1 MRYFKPVFLFRFV
14 CVAVLFSGS
23 LHAQEGIDVVLQK
36 YSNEQAVIT
45 NFEDRLEIKNEKGT
59 LVARSYVSTEKL
71 LIGALS
77 PGIYNKE
84 YIFHSYFS
92 TLEDFDASALVPG
105 KKGYVK
111 NDASATKTS
120 RYEDN
125 EILYDDN
132 QQTEISF
139 SGLSPKSLMRTSYTL
154 VHNDLHMLP
163 TAYLQDNLPIA
174 RLKYVVTVPKYVQ
187 VKFVIKGVLAGKVK
201 QAVEENK
208 NTVTYTF
215 SAEDV
220 PALKR
225 YDYIHSS
232 EWYML
237 HIIPYVV
244 SYKLPGDDS
253 AQTLGDVSH
262 LYGYLYN
269 FIRDVNTGDDKII
282 AETAEAITKG
292 DQTQKEKAAHIYQW
306 VQHNIHYIAF
316 EDSLEGYI
324 PRQAAA
330 ICTRK
335 FGDCK
340 DMASILVALCRKAG
354 IDAYFTWIGTTSKPY
369 TYEETPIPKVANHMI
384 CTVHIGDEWIF
395 MDGTHPLIP
404 FGKAPSAIQGKEAL
418 VSINEKEY
426 KIITVPEVDASL
438 NTLTDSTFLTITD
451 KQLAGRAVIHLE
463 GYPSWKLQSQLS
475 YIKNE
480 ARDKY
485 IRSFFERGSNK
496 YIQKSYEYSPSDSGN
511 KPCTVSSEFV
521 LADYLQKVGKEYYV
535 NLNLTQYFE
544 DNQIDITD
552 RNVPE
557 YFEFNDIAREVL
569 ILEVPA
575 GYHVSYLPS
584 PLSDSV
590 QGVWGF
596 KINYIQ
602 DGRRIVMT
610 KEYVTQARVFPVH
623 DFLQHNKM
631 IDELKK
637 QYKETVVLTAD

>member
-1 MRYFKPVFLFRFV
+1 MRYFKPVFFFRFV
-14 CVAVLFSGS
+14 CVAVLFSSS

-125 EILYDDN
+125 EVLYDDN

-201 QAVEENK
+201 QAMEETK

-225 YDYIHSS
+225 YDFIHSS

-269 FIRDVNTGDDKII
+269 FIRDVNTNDDKIKKLRLKQMKNAMALTMLSLGVPMI
-282 AETAEAITKG
+282 NSG
-292 DQTQKEKAAHIYQW
+292 DEFCKTQKGNNNAYSQDNEISWLDWSLFEKNKGFFRF
-306 VQHNIHYIAF
+306 VKNIIGF
-316 EDSLEGYI
+316 RKNNTSLRRRHFY
-324 PRQAAA
+324 
-330 ICTRK
+330 
-335 FGDCK
+335 
-340 DMASILVALCRKAG
+340 
-354 IDAYFTWIGTTSKPY
+354 
-369 TYEETPIPKVANHMI
+369 
-384 CTVHIGDEWIF
+384 
-395 MDGTHPLIP
+395 
-404 FGKAPSAIQGKEAL
+404 
-418 VSINEKEY
+418 
-426 KIITVPEVDASL
+426 
-438 NTLTDSTFLTITD
+438 
-451 KQLAGRAVIHLE
+451 
-463 GYPSWKLQSQLS
+463 
-475 YIKNE
+475 
-480 ARDKY
+480 
-485 IRSFFERGSNK
+485 
-496 YIQKSYEYSPSDSGN
+496 
-511 KPCTVSSEFV
+511 
-521 LADYLQKVGKEYYV
+521 
-535 NLNLTQYFE
+535 
-544 DNQIDITD
+544 
-552 RNVPE
+552 NVPE
-557 YFEFNDIAREVL
+557 GIDLEKFRDLTWYGEKGEEPNWKPDNYTIAFLIKGWTPIESSSEKKCHDIYVIINSHWETHSYILPKIKEKKWFFICDTDKEAPYDIVDPEPGKSSLLDNQNDYTIQPRSVVILTSKEVNS
-569 ILEVPA
+569 
-575 GYHVSYLPS
+575 G
-584 PLSDSV
+584 
-590 QGVWGF
+590 
-596 KINYIQ
+596 
-602 DGRRIVMT
+602 
-610 KEYVTQARVFPVH
+610 
-623 DFLQHNKM
+623 
-631 IDELKK
+631 KK
-637 QYKETVVLTAD
+637 KT